1 MPTGSG
7 KPKDKIPLHK
17 KQYLLFYMG
26 FWQGM
31 TQRIGLGI
39 IPYSVVAAVILTV
52 SMYVGKTE
60 KIMVYSSIIV
70 PIASIF
76 LASIYYIKF

>member
-1 MPTGSG
+1 
-7 KPKDKIPLHK
+7 
-17 KQYLLFYMG
+17 MG

-31 TQRIGLGI
+31 AQRIGLGI

-70 PIASIF
+70 PIASIS
-76 LASIYYIKF
+76 LASIYYIKL